1 MPIAC
6 RIWLKRGSS
15 VALPGANSSGATMVT
30 RGCGPFSS
38 TKSLPALSSSAS
50 SGRRDAAVP
59 LEVVVLPLCEAR
71 RALLE
76 ELEFAGE
83 AERDAQVLKL
93 YQIDAQC
100 RLLRDA
106 FEHLEELLTA
116 VGLAVQ
122 RVEKRLLG
130 PVAV

>member
-1 MPIAC
+1 
-6 RIWLKRGSS
+6 G
-15 VALPGANSSGATMVT
+15 GG
-30 RGCGPFSS
+30 GGG
-38 TKSLPALSSSAS
+38 
-50 SGRRDAAVP
+50 GREGGDAV
-59 LEVVVLPLCEAR
+59 EEGVLQWCEAR
-71 RALLE
+71 LALLE
-76 ELEFAGE
+76 ELELAGE

-130 PVAV
+130 PVAVCAPGGREHRLIERGAQGIAPGDDHFVGDAGCARA